1 MVIKNVNVSHKK
13 IDPKI
18 YIVGIVVSLIM
29 LVVFGT
35 YSVLDYVKT
44 KDYVKVPAVITYV
57 GYYYSNG
64 GDSDN
69 KTLVNYIEVN
79 YTYNDKSYT
88 STQRVFFRGLHKKN
102 NKVTLYVNPE
112 ESSIARNNYFT
123 KCSHILFVLSLI
135 FNIVTIKAYITR
147 GKHST

>member
-64 GDSDN
+64 GDSDS
-69 KTLVNYIEVN
+69 KTLINYIEVN

-88 STQRVFFRGLHKKN
+88 STQRVFFR
-102 NKVTLYVNPE
+102 
-112 ESSIARNNYFT
+112 
-123 KCSHILFVLSLI
+123 
-135 FNIVTIKAYITR
+135 
-147 GKHST
+147 

>member
-1 MVIKNVNVSHKK
+1 MIIKNVNVSHQK
-13 IDPKI
+13 INPKI
-18 YIVGIVVSLIM
+18 YIIGIVVSLIM

-35 YSVLDYVKT
+35 SSVLNYVKT

-57 GYYYSNG
+57 GYYYTNG
-64 GDSDN
+64 GDSDS
-69 KTLVNYIEVN
+69 KTLVNYIDVN

-102 NKVTLYVNPE
+102 NKLTLYVNPDE
-112 ESSIARNNYFT
+112 PSIVKNNYNT
-123 KCSHILFVLSLI
+123 KTSHILFILSLI
-135 FNIVTIKAYITR
+135 FNIITVKVYMTR

>member
-112 ESSIARNNYFT
+112 EPSIARNNYFT